1 MNTRNC
7 CKNCRR
13 IIDQPNPRIEN
24 QQYCKRKKCQRARK
38 RRWQKRKMATD
49 KDYQLNQKASQ
60 RKWRENNPDYC
71 SNYRTTHLDYCERN
85 RILQKKR
92 DACRRLSNL
101 AKMDAIAPLYE
112 NISEGYYIF
121 PANSDLAKMD
131 ALFPVFHIIPVG
143 YNPKSASCKEGLNRH
158 PSALEVSCHN
168 KEVCSD
174 DLSNLSGSGQ
184 KN

>member
-71 SNYRTTHLDYCERN
+71 SGQVKTD
-85 RILQKKR
+85 KKIKQPLNTV
-92 DACRRLSNL
+92 LSHT
-101 AKMDAIAPLYE
+101 P
-112 NISEGYYIF
+112 
-121 PANSDLAKMD
+121 
-131 ALFPVFHIIPVG
+131 
-143 YNPKSASCKEGLNRH
+143 
-158 PSALEVSCHN
+158 
-168 KEVCSD
+168 
-174 DLSNLSGSGQ
+174 
-184 KN
+184 